1 MMDLIWRIIRIWVKT
16 SIALNCPSSCGALNI
31 VSPTES
37 QCLDD
42 KDFHEDDTSLKDCT
56 WVGEVTVAVIL
67 IIRVAVVR
75 LSFADGLVVIVHV
88 KMTEILISM
97 DCWTVTVIG

>member
-1 MMDLIWRIIRIWVKT
+1 M
-16 SIALNCPSSCGALNI
+16 
-31 VSPTES
+31 SPTES